1 MSRMPY
7 VIGALVMATGLSW
20 TIHLMVAPEPWAVDS
35 AFTIAIGTLVFSI
48 VAMSGLLLGR
58 GRWTRYFATGLVAVQ
73 LLIVLV
79 ADFEPWLLIALAC
92 SVLSL
97 VGLAG
102 PWLQGW
108 LRERPAT
115 GSPGAVPLVLAIGS
129 FALVPLVGIAAPSGL
144 EYAHGLVGAAGILA
158 SWGYLKGH
166 SWALWLLRLGIP
178 VLALAAAIASPPG
191 GAIIM
196 VIAGSTLTGLA
207 WREEA
212 RLAVDPLPT
221 NLPTPRRRR

>member
-7 VIGALVMATGLSW
+7 VIAGLVMGTGLSW
-20 TIHLMVAPEPWAVDS
+20 TIHLIVAPEPWEVDS

-48 VAMSGLLLGR
+48 VAMTGLLLGR
-58 GRWTRYFATGLVAVQ
+58 GRWTRYFATGLIVVQ

-79 ADFEPWLLIALAC
+79 ADFEPWLFIALVGSA
-92 SVLSL
+92 LSL

-108 LRERPAT
+108 LRERPTA
-115 GSPGAVPLVLAIGS
+115 GSPGLVPLGLAIGA

-144 EYAHGLVGAAGILA
+144 EYAHGLLGAAGILA

-166 SWALWLLRLGIP
+166 TWALWLLRLGIP
-178 VLALAAAIASPPG
+178 ALALAAAIASPPG
-191 GAIIM
+191 GA
-196 VIAGSTLTGLA
+196 VILIVAGLGLAALA

-212 RLAVDPLPT
+212 RLAVDPMPSHLPA
-221 NLPTPRRRR
+221 PRRRR